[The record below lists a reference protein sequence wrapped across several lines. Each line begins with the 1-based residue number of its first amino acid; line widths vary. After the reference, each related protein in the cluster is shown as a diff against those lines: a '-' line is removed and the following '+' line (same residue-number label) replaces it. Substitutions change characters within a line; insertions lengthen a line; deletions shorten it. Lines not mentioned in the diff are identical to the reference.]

1 MKVKAVLLM
10 GTFTLLSVVSCTM
23 RSHTEPDIVINN
35 ALNLGQ
41 AIFVNQSS
49 ERPRGIDE
57 IYINEGDTIT
67 LKMTTALLKQPAY
80 QWTPDKDGVVKFVQD
95 ETDPTVF
102 YAIALADS
110 GAATTVELT
119 DLGNQATR
127 SLDVYIEKQWA
138 DPLFFRK
145 IGQLDGHTY
154 YISIIKRGWVEAK
167 MFCEQVGG
175 HLVSIQSAE
184 ENSFLLEGMPPEEE
198 AWIGVRFEKRG
209 NKWYVDKWVTGEPV
223 EFKNFGDGTSDPGI
237 FMEIYWYMNSSG
249 KWISW
254 HEISYAFFL
263 EME

>member
-110 GAATTVELT
+110 GAATLAIR
-119 DLGNQATR
+119 LPGLWMFISKSNGPIHCSSAR
-127 SLDVYIEKQWA
+127 SGSSMDIPIIFQSLSA
-138 DPLFFRK
+138 DGLRPKCFASK
-145 IGQLDGHTY
+145 
-154 YISIIKRGWVEAK
+154 
-167 MFCEQVGG
+167 
-175 HLVSIQSAE
+175 SAAIW
-184 ENSFLLEGMPPEEE
+184 FLSKAPRRIP
-198 AWIGVRFEKRG
+198 F
-209 NKWYVDKWVTGEPV
+209 
-223 EFKNFGDGTSDPGI
+223 
-237 FMEIYWYMNSSG
+237 YW
-249 KWISW
+249 
-254 HEISYAFFL
+254 
-263 EME
+263 